1 MVEDAVL
8 EMAVVDV
15 VVVGLPMS
23 RRSLM
28 KPRAQ
33 KRRHGD
39 DGDASRQS
47 SWKGGRCRG
56 RRSQGRRGCR
66 RKTAMQSRQTRWE
79 REGRCRSRCSQA
91 ARAEACA
98 RFAGPGNA
106 SGTKARTGVAS
117 TGRTRERAPTRRGC
131 AGRRRSS
138 AGADATTRRRAVRAD
153 ALARRRAVLTQGT
166 AAAVA
171 LDVGDEG
178 PISMTKTMC
187 RQMAHKRL
195 RNTVV
200 DAQGTAM

>member
-1 MVEDAVL
+1 MTETRR
-8 EMAVVDV
+8 
-15 VVVGLPMS
+15 GS
-23 RRSLM
+23 RRG
-28 KPRAQ
+28 R
-33 KRRHGD
+33 
-39 DGDASRQS
+39 
-47 SWKGGRCRG
+47 GRCRG

-79 REGRCRSRCSQA
+79 REGRCSQA